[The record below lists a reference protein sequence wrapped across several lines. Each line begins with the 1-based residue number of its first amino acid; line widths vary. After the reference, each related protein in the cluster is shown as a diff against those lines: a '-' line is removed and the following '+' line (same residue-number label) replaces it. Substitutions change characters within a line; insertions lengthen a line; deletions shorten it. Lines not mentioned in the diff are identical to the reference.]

1 MVAKSNPFIIS
12 ENEDTSEL
20 NLVNLVTNRIMPA
33 SVQHDILDIE
43 TCISRTGL
51 ADWTHAL
58 SWKQLLNNNPGII
71 HLLQYWRHHYQ
82 VTTADTALPYK
93 LTN

>member
-1 MVAKSNPFIIS
+1 MSTTFIYLFIYLFI
-12 ENEDTSEL
+12 EAQVLKVYRPN
-20 NLVNLVTNRIMPA
+20 VFRG
-33 SVQHDILDIE
+33 LD
-43 TCISRTGL
+43 SRTGL

-58 SWKQLLNNNPGII
+58 TWKQLLNNNPGII
-71 HLLQYWRHHYQ
+71 HLLQHWRHHYR

>member
-1 MVAKSNPFIIS
+1 MVVCYILKVSLC
-12 ENEDTSEL
+12 ENRQKQQKEALSYLEL
-20 NLVNLVTNRIMPA
+20 ETLGNVFRG
-33 SVQHDILDIE
+33 LD
-43 TCISRTGL
+43 SRTGL

-58 SWKQLLNNNPGII
+58 SWKQLLNNNPGIT
-71 HLLQYWRHHYQ
+71 HLLQHWRHHYR

>member
-1 MVAKSNPFIIS
+1 MYFA
-12 ENEDTSEL
+12 DWTHGL
-20 NLVNLVTNRIMPA
+20 N
-33 SVQHDILDIE
+33 
-43 TCISRTGL
+43 SRTEL

-71 HLLQYWRHHYQ
+71 HLLQRWRHHYR

>member
-1 MVAKSNPFIIS
+1 MFIWLLVV
-12 ENEDTSEL
+12 L
-20 NLVNLVTNRIMPA
+20 NGHQPGKAM
-33 SVQHDILDIE
+33 ILYFSLFRRPNVFHGLD
-43 TCISRTGL
+43 SRTGL

-71 HLLQYWRHHYQ
+71 HLLQHWRHHYR